1 MRKISIIGSGS
12 WAQAL
17 TKVIAKR
24 EILVKYRKSVNK
36 SKFTSKTI
44 KFTNH
49 FKDLGKSYFI
59 FLAIPSQSIR
69 QNLVELRNK
78 TNFYN
83 PVFIICSKGVEQ
95 RTDQLM
101 SEVVLDIYPKSRIV
115 ILSGPN
121 FSSELIGNKPSAT
134 VLSSLNKKSLLEVS
148 ELFSLEKLRIYF
160 NTDIIGTQ
168 LGGAM
173 KNVIAIACGFAKGK
187 NLGEN
192 AKAAII
198 TRGISEI
205 VKLGVK
211 MGAKRKTF
219 YGLSGIGDLTLT
231 CSSLKSRNTKFGYD
245 LAKGGKLNNLK
256 TDCTLEGF
264 ESCESICK
272 LGQKYEVELPL
283 CNSVKKLI
291 NGANAQLVISNLL
304 SRPLQ
309 FEN

>member
-101 SEVVLDIYPKSRIV
+101 SEVVLDIFPKSRIV
-115 ILSGPN
+115 VLSGPN
-121 FSSELIGNKPSAT
+121 FSSELIKNKPSAT

-160 NTDIIGTQ
+160 NNDIVGTQ

-245 LAKGGKLNNLK
+245 LAKGRKLNNLK
-256 TDCTLEGF
+256 VDCTLEGF

-283 CNSVKKLI
+283 CNSVKKLL
-291 NGANAQLVISNLL
+291 NGENAQLVISNLL

>member
-17 TKVIAKR
+17 TKVFVKR

-44 KFTNH
+44 RFTNH

-101 SEVVLDIYPKSRIV
+101 SEVVLDIFPKSRIV

-121 FSSELIGNKPSAT
+121 FSSELITNKPSAT

-148 ELFSLEKLRIYF
+148 ELFSLEKLRVYF
-160 NTDIIGTQ
+160 NNDIIGTQ

-256 TDCTLEGF
+256 GDCTLEGF

-291 NGANAQLVISNLL
+291 NGVNAKLVISNLL

>member
-17 TKVIAKR
+17 TKVFVNR

-44 KFTNH
+44 RFTNH
-49 FKDLGKSYFI
+49 FKDLSKSYFI

-101 SEVVLDIYPKSRIV
+101 SEVVLDIFPKSRIV
-115 ILSGPN
+115 VLSGPN
-121 FSSELIGNKPSAT
+121 FSSELIKNKPSAT

-148 ELFSLEKLRIYF
+148 ELFSLEKLRVYF
-160 NTDIIGTQ
+160 NSDIIGTQ

-245 LAKGGKLNNLK
+245 LAKGGKLNKLK
-256 TDCTLEGF
+256 GDCTLEGF

-291 NGANAQLVISNLL
+291 NGANPKLVISNLL

>member
-17 TKVIAKR
+17 TKVFVKR

-36 SKFTSKTI
+36 SNFTSKTI

-69 QNLVELRNK
+69 QNLIELKNK
-78 TNFYN
+78 TNCYN

-101 SEVVLDIYPKSRIV
+101 SEVVLDIFPKSRIV
-115 ILSGPN
+115 VLSGPN
-121 FSSELIGNKPSAT
+121 FSSELIKNKPSAT

-148 ELFSLEKLRIYF
+148 ELFSLEKLRVYF
-160 NTDIIGTQ
+160 NSDIIGTQ

-173 KNVIAIACGFAKGK
+173 KNVIAIACGFVKGK

-245 LAKGGKLNNLK
+245 LAKGRKLNNLK
-256 TDCTLEGF
+256 VDCTLEGF

-291 NGANAQLVISNLL
+291 NGANAELVISNLL